1 MHIIFT
7 LLQIETVLF
16 EGKHILL
23 GVSTTIA
30 ISLTPSSS
38 KNKNDEISDDDAMKI
53 EFSSPD
59 NLQSDFAKR
68 TVPRKSLTNKK
79 NIAPK
84 DIKRNFKLQSTHRV
98 IVSVKRSA
106 MEERNNKLNNRKCVL
121 TVKT

>member
-30 ISLTPSSS
+30 LSLTPSSS
-38 KNKNDEISDDDAMKI
+38 KNKNDEISDDDVMKI

-68 TVPRKSLTNKK
+68 AVPRKSPEQIQTNKK
-79 NIAPK
+79 KIAP
-84 DIKRNFKLQSTHRV
+84 HRHQT
-98 IVSVKRSA
+98 
-106 MEERNNKLNNRKCVL
+106 EL
-121 TVKT
+121 